1 MLPAGLLR
9 GRPDLADLARLLG
22 YVRPYLW
29 QLGLATLF
37 SVLYSSSIVGRAALL
52 QPLMDQVVLPAAAE
66 RSLESLSGP
75 EQSAAEIAQNRAQLN
90 QNLRSNLRQLLLAAA
105 GLLLLLPLARLGRD
119 YATDWLVTRLHVDL
133 QQRVGEK
140 LLRLP
145 LARHQHRGSGD
156 FLARFSSDTQLAT
169 RAQLVVFSDGLHNS
183 AMVISAVAVAVYAC
197 WQLALV
203 TLLAGP
209 PILLVMRAFGHRIR
223 RSSAARQSQISEV
236 VQRVLQMLAGI
247 KVIQAFGAEERERE
261 TFAREV
267 ERYFRKAL
275 RVVRNRVYSRSLVE
289 FASQLSFMAMLLV
302 GIFATL
308 SELWGL
314 TPGRLMAFVT
324 ITAALYRPAKSGAD
338 VYNTLQDALPAVHR
352 LFEILD
358 AAEREPDPPG
368 AAEPVR
374 LERGIRFEKVC
385 FSYDRERVLDEL
397 DLEIRAG
404 EVVALVG
411 RTGAGKTTIIDLL
424 LRFYEPAAGR
434 IALDEV
440 DLRQIRRASLHRLFA
455 VVTQEPFL
463 FHDTILENI
472 RYGNRAATMKEVEE
486 AARGANA
493 HEFIARLPLGY
504 DTHVGQAGSLLSG
517 GERQRITIAR
527 AMLLDPQVLIFD
539 EATSSLDAKAE
550 QSVQEATANLM
561 RGRTVLII
569 AHRLVTVRSA
579 DRICVLEGGRITQSG
594 SHAELMARPGLYREL
609 VALQLAREAPGAA
622 GAEPG

>member
-1 MLPAGLLR
+1 MISAWLHR
-9 GRPDLADLARLLG
+9 RPDTADLARLLSF
-22 YVRPYLW
+22 VRPYLVP
-29 QLGLATLF
+29 LLIATGF

-52 QPLMDQVVLPAAAE
+52 QPLMDQVVLPSAAE
-66 RSLESLSGP
+66 RSLEAFSGGNESP
-75 EQSAAEIAQNRAQLN
+75 EEIAQNRVQLQ
-90 QNLRSNLRQLLLAAA
+90 QNVRANLRQLLSAAA
-105 GLLLLLPLARLGRD
+105 ALLLLLPLARLGRD
-119 YATDWLVTRLHVDL
+119 YATDWLVARLHVDL

-145 LARHQHRGSGD
+145 LERHLHRGSGD
-156 FLARFSSDTQLAT
+156 FLARFSHDTQLAT

-183 AMVISAVAVAVYAC
+183 AMVISAVAVASYAC

-209 PILLVMRAFGHRIR
+209 PIVLVLRAFGGRIR
-223 RSSAARQSQISEV
+223 KSSRARQTQISEV
-236 VQRVLQMLAGI
+236 TQRVLQILAGI
-247 KVIQAFGAEERERE
+247 KVIHAFGAEQRERVA
-261 TFAREV
+261 FAREV
-267 ERYFRKAL
+267 QRYFRKAL

-302 GIFATL
+302 GIYATL
-308 SELWGL
+308 SQLWGL

-338 VYNTLQDALPAVHR
+338 VYNTLQDALPGVRR

-358 AAEREPDPPG
+358 ADEREPDSEG

-374 LERGIRFEKVC
+374 LERGIAFEKVS
-385 FSYDRERVLDEL
+385 FSYGRERVLHEL

-411 RTGAGKTTIIDLL
+411 RTGAGKTTLIDLL
-424 LRFYEPAAGR
+424 LRFYEPGAGR
-434 IALDEV
+434 ITLDGV

-455 VVTQEPFL
+455 VVTQDPFL

-472 RYGNRAATMKEVEE
+472 RYGNPAATQKEVEE
-486 AARGANA
+486 AARAANA
-493 HEFIARLPLGY
+493 HDFIARLPLGY
-504 DTHVGQAGSLLSG
+504 ETHVGQAGSLLSG

-527 AMLLDPQVLIFD
+527 AMLLDPQLLIFD

-561 RGRTVLII
+561 RGRTVLIV
-569 AHRLVTVRSA
+569 AHRLVTVRKA
-579 DRICVLEGGRITQSG
+579 DRICVLEGGRITESG
-594 SHAELMARPGLYREL
+594 SHTELLARPGLYRDL
-609 VALQLAREAPGAA
+609 VALQLTRE
-622 GAEPG
+622 EPGPVQPG